1 MTTIPH
7 HAHRAHHAHHPLHR
21 LQASLRPLACAAA
34 LCTAGMAHA
43 QTAAPAPA
51 PAPLTAPAQSTAA
64 AKAPAAPPR
73 DEFFWLG
80 EINKASAV
88 INTDEGLLD
97 KSFGTIAYSG
107 ISKVLADGNR
117 PGGKRPRLVITF
129 EPLLIEAAGPQITL
143 LHAGRSSQD
152 MLSTVRSAILRDE
165 MLKLADALQRTTAT
179 MVRLA
184 DKHQATVVPNYTN
197 GVAAQPNSY
206 GHYLL
211 GLASGLDRDAQ
222 RIREAYARID
232 RSPMGT
238 TVLNGT
244 SWPLDRQRMAG
255 YLGFSTTV
263 ENAYDAAQVSA
274 VDQPVEAGAIVMA
287 IALHAGTFVEDV
299 MTQYAQPRPWVLLQ
313 EGDGN
318 TYVSSA
324 MPQKRNPGLLNGT
337 RRDASQALT
346 LGMGAAIQ
354 AHNIPPGMQ
363 DPKET
368 RNNVAMVQSAI
379 GVLDQW
385 NRILNALVIDPQ
397 RALEELNS
405 DWTASQEL
413 ADVLM
418 RKYRL
423 PFRVGHHFASEVVDY
438 AKAKDIRPLDFPY
451 AEARRIYAEA
461 VRGSEYPAQLPMDE
475 AEFRATLDPVAIVRH
490 RATAGGP
497 QPAEMARMLA
507 SARARLEQ
515 QAAWIGAQRARI
527 DGSLARL
534 DRDFEKL
541 AQPR

>member
-1 MTTIPH
+1 MPPLPL
-7 HAHRAHHAHHPLHR
+7 RAF
-21 LQASLRPLACAAA
+21 AA
-34 LCTAGMAHA
+34 LALSMHLA
-43 QTAAPAPA
+43 
-51 PAPLTAPAQSTAA
+51 TAPAQ
-64 AKAPAAPPR
+64 AAPVQ

-88 INTDEGLLD
+88 INTEEGLLD
-97 KSFGTIAYSG
+97 KSIAPLAYQG

-117 PGGKRPRLVITF
+117 PGGKRPHLVITF
-129 EPLLIEAAGPQITL
+129 EPLMIEAAGPQITL

-152 MLSTVRSAILRDE
+152 MLSTVRSALLREE
-165 MLKLADALQRTTAT
+165 MLRLAEALNQTTAT

-184 DKHQATVVPNYTN
+184 GQHQSTIVPNYTN

-244 SWPLDRQRMAG
+244 SWPLNRQRMAD
-255 YLGFSTTV
+255 YLGFAATV
-263 ENAYDAAQVSA
+263 DNAYDAAQVSA

-287 IALHAGTFVEDV
+287 IALHAGTFIEDV
-299 MTQYAQPRPWVLLQ
+299 MTQYAQPRPWILLQ
-313 EGDGN
+313 EGGGN

-324 MPQKRNPGLLNGT
+324 MPQKRNPGLLNST

-368 RNNVAMVQSAI
+368 STNVAMVRSAI
-379 GVLDQW
+379 TVLQRWD
-385 NRILNALVIDPQ
+385 RILNALVIDPQ
-397 RALEELNS
+397 RALEELNN

-418 RKYRL
+418 RKYKL
-423 PFRVGHHFASEVVDY
+423 PFRVGHHFASEVVSY
-438 AKAKDIRPLDFPY
+438 AKAKDLKPLDFPY
-451 AEARRIYAEA
+451 AEARRIYAA
-461 VRGSEYPAQLPMDE
+461 SVHGSEFPAQLPMDE
-475 AEFRATLDPVAIVRH
+475 AEFRATLDPVAIIQH

-497 QPAEMARMLA
+497 QPAEMARMLKA
-507 SARARLEQ
+507 AQTRVDQ
-515 QAAWIGAQRARI
+515 QSAWIGAQRARI
-527 DGSLARL
+527 TSSLARL

-541 AQPR
+541 APR

>member
-1 MTTIPH
+1 MPPLPL
-7 HAHRAHHAHHPLHR
+7 RAF
-21 LQASLRPLACAAA
+21 AA
-34 LCTAGMAHA
+34 LALSMHLA
-43 QTAAPAPA
+43 
-51 PAPLTAPAQSTAA
+51 TAPAQ
-64 AKAPAAPPR
+64 AAPVQ

-88 INTDEGLLD
+88 INTEEGLLD
-97 KSFGTIAYSG
+97 KSIAPLAYQG

-117 PGGKRPRLVITF
+117 PGGKRPNLVITF
-129 EPLLIEAAGPQITL
+129 EPLMIEAAGPQITL

-152 MLSTVRSAILRDE
+152 MLSTVRSALLREE
-165 MLKLADALQRTTAT
+165 MLRLAEALNQTTAT

-184 DKHQATVVPNYTN
+184 GQHQSTIVPNYTN

-244 SWPLDRQRMAG
+244 SWPLNRQRMAD
-255 YLGFSTTV
+255 YLGFAATV
-263 ENAYDAAQVSA
+263 DNAYDAAQVSA

-287 IALHAGTFVEDV
+287 IALHAGTFIEDV
-299 MTQYAQPRPWVLLQ
+299 MTQYAQPRPWILLQ
-313 EGDGN
+313 EGGGN

-324 MPQKRNPGLLNGT
+324 MPQKRNPGLLNST

-368 RNNVAMVQSAI
+368 STNVAMVRSAI
-379 GVLDQW
+379 TVLQRWD
-385 NRILNALVIDPQ
+385 RILNALVIDPQ
-397 RALEELNS
+397 RALEELNN

-418 RKYRL
+418 RKYKL
-423 PFRVGHHFASEVVDY
+423 PFRVGHHFASEVVSY
-438 AKAKDIRPLDFPY
+438 AKAKDIKPLDFPY
-451 AEARRIYAEA
+451 AEARRIYAA
-461 VRGSEYPAQLPMDE
+461 SVHGSEFPAQLPMDE
-475 AEFRATLDPVAIVRH
+475 AEFRATLDPVAIIQH

-497 QPAEMARMLA
+497 QPAEMARMLKA
-507 SARARLEQ
+507 AQTRVDQ
-515 QAAWIGAQRARI
+515 QSAWIGAQRARI
-527 DGSLARL
+527 TSSLARL

-541 AQPR
+541 APR